1 MEDKDVFDYI
11 VQSTA
16 DIASIK
22 TTLDETLKPLVL
34 QVNDHETRLAATQ
47 NDVRTI
53 KRVWSSLFSV
63 LLVSMG
69 IVTAW
74 VKGLFNG

>member
-1 MEDKDVFDYI
+1 MNDQDVI
-11 VQSTA
+11 AHIIQTRE

-22 TTLDETLKPLVL
+22 TMLTPLIPRM
-34 QVNDHETRLAATQ
+34 DSHEARIGVTES
-47 NDVRTI
+47 DVKTI
-53 KRVWSSLFSV
+53 KRVWSSLFSL

-69 IVTAW
+69 VATAW

>member
-1 MEDKDVFDYI
+1 MEEKDVFDYI

-16 DIASIK
+16 NIASIK
-22 TTLDETLKPLVL
+22 TTLDETLKPLVSK
-34 QVNDHETRLAATQ
+34 VDSHETRIGATEG
-47 NDVRTI
+47 DVKTI
-53 KRVWSSLFSV
+53 KRVWSTLFSL

>member
-1 MEDKDVFDYI
+1 MEEKDVIGHIIDMK
-11 VQSTA
+11 T

-22 TTLDETLKPLVL
+22 TTLEETVQPLVL
-34 QVNDHETRLAATQ
+34 RVGSQETRLGGVEG
-47 NDVRTI
+47 DVKTI
-53 KRVWSSLFSV
+53 KRVWGTLFSL

-69 IVTAW
+69 VVTAW